1 MVNWLDNFLL
11 SRGPDFWCSCRG
23 CSNEILDDLIFRCL
37 RELDLNPA
45 RKPVR
50 GEDYEEVGGYAYGMT
65 PWEQCFGSWAH
76 LLGHDPE
83 YAQTIVVSEIRQRLA
98 DLDRFTDENS
108 LRAIQMIIEELPVE
122 REFLIDSLHGSWAG
136 KFLSKMEMKAALR
149 RAKQEVNKVV
159 GQLNE
164 KIFAATRQIRRS
176 SKAHAHRE
184 RVAKYRKLRFGK
196 PIA

>member
-11 SRGPDFWCSCRG
+11 SRGPDFGCSCRG
-23 CSNEILDDLIFRCL
+23 CSNEFLDDLIFRCL

-50 GEDYEEVGGYAYGMT
+50 GEDYEEIGGYAYGMT

-83 YAQTIVVSEIRQRLA
+83 YAQTIVVSEISQRLA

-108 LRAIQMIIEELPVE
+108 LRAVQMIIEELRVE

-184 RVAKYRKLRFGK
+184 RVAKYRKFRFGK

>member
-1 MVNWLDNFLL
+1 MIQTIGDHNPKIIINPIVFKK
-11 SRGPDFWCSCRG
+11 
-23 CSNEILDDLIFRCL
+23 I
-37 RELDLNPA
+37 DLNPV

-50 GEDYEEVGGYAYGMT
+50 GEDYEEIGGYAYGMT

-108 LRAIQMIIEELPVE
+108 LRAVQMIIEELPVE
-122 REFLIDSLHGSWAG
+122 RETLINNLHGSWAG
-136 KFLSKMEMKAALR
+136 KLLSKIEEGAARR
-149 RAKQEVNKVV
+149 RAKREVNKVV

-176 SKAHAHRE
+176 SKARAHRG